1 MKTDGQQCVQR
12 SHEMTTLD
20 SPPQSVTSTVI
31 YKNPQ
36 FSMLRLSL
44 SFPNVPLKGSSLDS
58 QKPLGKK
65 FRNRFGNTLSAW
77 SSGFYVVRIKSDLS
91 FWQTKA
97 GHFFFFWSKLI
108 SLRKLTCKQKSGHVI
123 SSIQEEWLNFW
134 ILKFSLYA
142 LGC

>member
-91 FWQTKA
+91 F
-97 GHFFFFWSKLI
+97 
-108 SLRKLTCKQKSGHVI
+108 
-123 SSIQEEWLNFW
+123 
-134 ILKFSLYA
+134 
-142 LGC
+142 